1 MSAAD
6 AFFDTNVLLYLLSD
20 DRAKA
25 AGRRFSPGPAGTI
38 SVQVLNEFANVAR
51 RKFVAPW
58 PVVRENLEVFRAVF
72 EVAPV
77 TVEVHELGLALAER
91 HQLGLYD
98 ALLLAAARISG
109 CGVFYSEDLQHGLRI
124 ENSLTVRNPFI
135 R

>member
-20 DRAKA
+20 DWAKA
-25 AGRRFSPGPAGTI
+25 GRAEDLAGAGGTI

-51 RKFVAPW
+51 RKFAAPW
-58 PVVRENLEVFRAVF
+58 PVVRKNLEVFRAVF

-98 ALLLAAARISG
+98 ALLLAAARIAG
-109 CGVFYSEDLQHGLRI
+109 CGIFYSEDLQDGLCI
-124 ENSLTVRNPFI
+124 ENSLTVRNPFVG
-135 R
+135 